1 MRANPP
7 PQSGVQCL
15 GQARTRRFICF
26 YSVIEPAERESR
38 RAPRGKAA
46 LPCFRTRFK
55 AHFGIQSCLKVCCF
69 FDPCH
74 PGWLPFRFIFGSIF
88 RPFWRPLGSILQHF
102 GGFWRPLGVPGG
114 VLGGGMFFHWF
125 LEAKMVPK
133 WSPRGSQN
141 GPKSTQN
148 GLKIQLFFNSFFGAF
163 WVPKWNQNRSLK
175 RSKSIK
181 KWIKI

>member
-15 GQARTRRFICF
+15 GQARTLRFICF

-38 RAPRGKAA
+38 RAPRGKPAR
-46 LPCFRTRFK
+46 PCFRTHSVRPILESRFV
-55 AHFGIQSCLKVCCF
+55 FKVCWF

-88 RPFWRPLGSILQHF
+88 SPFWRPLGSILHHF
-102 GGFWRPLGVPGG
+102 GGFGRPLGVPGG
-114 VLGGGMFFHWF
+114 VLGGGMVFHWI
-125 LEAKMVPK
+125 LEAKMVAE

-141 GPKSTQN
+141 L
-148 GLKIQLFFNSFFGAF
+148 LKMGSQFYCFFILFLRRFGC
-163 WVPKWNQNRSLK
+163 
-175 RSKSIK
+175 
-181 KWIKI
+181 